1 MSASHVFDPTAMLR
15 KIFYPGM
22 GQGFRSRLAQ
32 IVFIALLP
40 ALVISLIWAWREDH
54 AIRAARLD
62 AATQATALA
71 ASRLNNWLEA
81 TYSDASVTA
90 AIVDADRSKLDT
102 LVGIDDADV
111 ESAAIVDGTDHVVF
125 ERSILHG
132 SSQHGIAIKL
142 PIGSTTLSLIR
153 IYPASRYG
161 SEPNVWFWVF
171 EAALVAIA
179 VAVSLASVRL
189 VDRTVGSWVNYLRR
203 VVVLLGQGRLSVR
216 ARGLDRAV
224 VEIAELGGAINA
236 MASNIGQRAQS
247 LEASIVERDDLLRE
261 LQHRVKNNF
270 QVIGNLIGLY
280 KNTVPPARRVQLRF
294 IEDHIHSMSLVYR
307 SAYRSDDNIHL
318 SPIEIG
324 RSVITALCSNA
335 GIYKTQIVATDLEDT
350 RISIDLATGVSLSL
364 AYTLPPF
371 LDARQGRLHEL
382 RPTEAALEAR
392 IFIDDRKLVMEID
405 DIPPA
410 ETPPPFL
417 QRIAAS
423 YLSQLKAV
431 LSVPTEASNSY
442 RLEIPLTDE
451 FRNQLDS

>member
-1 MSASHVFDPTAMLR
+1 LLT

-22 GQGFRSRLAQ
+22 GQSFRSRLAQ

-62 AATQATALA
+62 AASQATALS
-71 ASRLNNWLEA
+71 ASRLDNWLK
-81 TYSDASVTA
+81 ASSADA
-90 AIVDADRSKLDT
+90 AIVDADRLKLYEMLGD
-102 LVGIDDADV
+102 DDADV
-111 ESAAIVDGTDHVVF
+111 RSAQIVDGAGRILV
-125 ERSILHG
+125 ERSFQRSA
-132 SSQHGIAIKL
+132 SSPGL
-142 PIGSTTLSLIR
+142 EVRRPIGSTTLSLIR
-153 IYPASRYG
+153 TYPPSRYG
-161 SEPNVWFWVF
+161 SQPNTWFWVF
-171 EAALVAIA
+171 EATLVAIA
-179 VAVSLASVRL
+179 VAISLASVRL

-203 VVVLLGQGRLSVR
+203 VVMLLSQGRLSVR

-236 MASNIGQRAQS
+236 MASSIGQRAQS

-280 KNTVPPARRVQLRF
+280 KNTIPPTRRAQLRF

-335 GIYKTQIVATDLEDT
+335 GIYDTQIVATDSADT

-371 LDARQGRLHEL
+371 LDARQARLKDSGL
-382 RPTEAALEAR
+382 TDAALAGR
-392 IFIDDRKLVMEID
+392 IFIYEQGLVMEID

-410 ETPPPFL
+410 EAPRPPFL

-423 YLSQLKAV
+423 YISQLKAV
-431 LSVPTEASNSY
+431 LSVPTEACHSY

-451 FRNQLDS
+451 FSNHLDT